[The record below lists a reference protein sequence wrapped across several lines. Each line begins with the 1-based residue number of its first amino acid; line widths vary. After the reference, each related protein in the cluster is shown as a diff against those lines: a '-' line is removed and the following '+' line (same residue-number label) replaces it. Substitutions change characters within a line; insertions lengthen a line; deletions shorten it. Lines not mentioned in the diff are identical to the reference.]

1 MDILR
6 KRPAPS
12 ELGKQTYQK
21 VGTIEELETRVDVLE
36 TTDYATDIDALDVRV
51 TDLENATPTGPV
63 LEYIYSGIFTDG
75 FPSGP
80 TFSGVSNTDIVT
92 AGTSGTYTLTSASG
106 IFKVNK
112 IAGLGSRV
120 MYDYPLTKY
129 ITVNIVRTS
138 DNVLTMYVYDI
149 TNGSSNTYIT
159 NRTIDIRI
167 FA

>member
-1 MDILR
+1 
-6 KRPAPS
+6 
-12 ELGKQTYQK
+12 
-21 VGTIEELETRVDVLE
+21 
-36 TTDYATDIDALDVRV
+36 LDNRV
-51 TDLENATPTGPV
+51 TVLENAAPTGPV

-75 FPSGP
+75 FPSSP
-80 TFSGVSNTDIVT
+80 TFTGVNNTDIVT
-92 AGTSGTYTLTSASG
+92 GGTSGVYTLTSASG
-106 IFKVNK
+106 IFKANK

-120 MYDYPLTKY
+120 MYSYILVKY

-138 DNVLTMYVYDI
+138 DTVLTMYVYDT